1 MTDTLLTSTDARGV
15 ATVTLNRPEI
25 HNAFDDRLIAEL
37 TQALERLEADS
48 RVRVVVLTGAGRSFS
63 AGADLNWMKRMA
75 LYSAEQ
81 NRRDAE
87 ALAKLMRTLDRL
99 AKPTIAQVQGSAIAG
114 GCGLVACCDIAL
126 ASERATFA
134 ISEVRLGLIP
144 AVISPYVVAAIGE
157 RNARRYFLT
166 AESFDARSAE
176 QMGLVHG
183 VFRVDAAAA
192 AQTAP
197 NALQVAVDALCDVL
211 IANGPAAMAAAKTM
225 IRDVARTPLTDALI
239 AETARRI
246 ADIRV
251 GAEGREGIA
260 SFLEKRKPRW
270 ARE

>member
-1 MTDTLLTSTDARGV
+1 MTDSLLISTDARGV
-15 ATVTLNRPEI
+15 ATVTLNRPEV

-37 TQALERLEADS
+37 TEALRRLEADG

-75 LYSAEQ
+75 LYSAEE
-81 NRRDAE
+81 NRRDAA
-87 ALAKLMRTLDRL
+87 ALATLMRTLDRL
-99 AKPTIAQVQGSAIAG
+99 AKPTIAQVQGAAIAG
-114 GCGLVACCDIAL
+114 GCGLVACCDVAL
-126 ASERATFA
+126 ASERASFA

-166 AESFDARSAE
+166 AESFDARAAE

-183 VFRVDAAAA
+183 VFRVDQNQGAPSAL
-192 AQTAP
+192 QTA
-197 NALQVAVDALCDVL
+197 VDQLCDVL
-211 IANGPAAMAAAKTM
+211 IANGPQAMAAAKRM
-225 IRDVARTPLTDALI
+225 IRDVARAPLDDDLI
-239 AETARRI
+239 AMTAARI
-246 ADIRV
+246 AEIRV

-270 ARE
+270 T

>member
-1 MTDTLLTSTDARGV
+1 MSETLLISTDARGV

-37 TQALERLEADS
+37 TSVLRRLDADG
-48 RVRVVVLTGAGRSFS
+48 RVRVVVLTGAGKSFS
-63 AGADLNWMKRMA
+63 AGADLNWMRRMA
-75 LYSAEQ
+75 LYSADE

-87 ALAKLMRTLDRL
+87 ALATLMRTLDRL
-99 AKPTIAQVQGSAIAG
+99 AKPTIAMVQGAAIAG
-114 GCGLVACCDIAL
+114 GCGLVACCDVAL
-126 ASERATFA
+126 ASERASFA

-144 AVISPYVVAAIGE
+144 AVISPYVVAAIGA

-183 VFRVDAAAA
+183 VYRVDWQQGGPSQL
-192 AQTAP
+192 QTA
-197 NALQVAVDALCDVL
+197 VDQLCDVL
-211 IANGPAAMAAAKTM
+211 IANGPAAMASAKSM
-225 IRDVARTPLTDALI
+225 IRDVAHAPVDDALVAMTAQRI
-239 AETARRI
+239 AE
-246 ADIRV
+246 IRV

-270 ARE
+270 PGA

>member
-1 MTDTLLTSTDARGV
+1 MTDTHLVATDARGV

-37 TQALERLEADS
+37 TQTLRRLEADHAI
-48 RVRVVVLTGAGRSFS
+48 RVVVLTGAGKSFS

-75 LYSAEQ
+75 GYSQAE

-87 ALAKLMRTLDRL
+87 AMAALMRTLDGL
-99 AKPTIAQVQGSAIAG
+99 GKPTIAQVNGAAIAG

-126 ASERATFA
+126 ASERASFA
-134 ISEVRLGLIP
+134 ISETRLGLIP

-157 RNARRYFLT
+157 RNARRYVLT
-166 AESFDARSAE
+166 AEGFDARAAE
-176 QMGLVHG
+176 QLGLVHG
-183 VFRVDAAAA
+183 VFKPDQLQAGVD
-192 AQTAP
+192 Q
-197 NALQVAVDALCDVL
+197 LGDVL
-211 IANGPAAMAAAKTM
+211 VANGPAAMRAAKDLV
-225 IRDVARTPLTDALI
+225 RLVARRPLDEALV

-251 GAEGREGIA
+251 SAEGREGIA

-270 ARE
+270 PVGA